1 MKTLIL
7 AAAFTFVS
15 FCTLYAQD
23 IVQVSTPVAQALQ
36 RNFVGASQ
44 ISWEKTGPL
53 YLAKFHYNSGYWLA
67 YFNDQGDL
75 AASGRKISSIEQ
87 LPVAVQRG
95 FTQLQ
100 RKQERKYGSFEVG
113 APYELILENGGGTQ
127 YFLPIENSRIAIM
140 AISDA
145 TGNSTIRTKTMKN
158 GTAKP
163 APDMLASSVHH

>member
-75 AASGRKISSIEQ
+75 AASGRKINSIEQ

-100 RKQERKYGSFEVG
+100 RKLERKYGSFEVG
-113 APYELILENGGGTQ
+113 APYELIIENGSTQ
-127 YFLPIENSRIAIM
+127 YFLPIENSRVTIM
-140 AISDA
+140 ATSDA
-145 TGNSTIRTKTMKN
+145 SGNSTIKTKTMKN
-158 GTAKP
+158 APNKP
-163 APDMLASSVHH
+163 APDMLASSTHH